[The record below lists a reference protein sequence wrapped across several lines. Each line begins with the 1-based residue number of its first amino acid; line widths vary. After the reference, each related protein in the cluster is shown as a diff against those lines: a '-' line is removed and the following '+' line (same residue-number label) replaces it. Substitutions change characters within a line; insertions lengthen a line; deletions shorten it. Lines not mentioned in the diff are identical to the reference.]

1 MHLEVKIQEA
11 SQKINTKLT
20 AEDLTD
26 IRMHINTLANQH
38 QLDSLRKEV
47 MPEVIR
53 MRERLSEF
61 TDQNY

>member
-1 MHLEVKIQEA
+1 MNLELKIQEA

-20 AEDLTD
+20 ADDLTD

-47 MPEVIR
+47 MPEVFR
-53 MRERLSEF
+53 MKDRLTEF
-61 TDQNY
+61 TDQNT